1 MVRQN
6 RYTFAVMEDDDFIS
20 KTRRKLQMRQ
30 LQDVGAA
37 LVKLSR
43 DQLARIDMPER
54 LREAIE
60 ACRPITKHEA
70 RRRQHQYIGK
80 IMRDIDAAPIAAQ
93 LAELEAPSKRQT
105 AVFHVAERW
114 RTDLMDDPGA
124 IERFVK
130 EYPGA
135 DADRLREL
143 AGQAREEKRRSKSPH
158 SYRELFHVLNALLQ
172 DHARRNP

>member
-1 MVRQN
+1 
-6 RYTFAVMEDDDFIS
+6 MEEDDFIS
-20 KTRRKLQMRQ
+20 KTRRKREMTD
-30 LQDVGAA
+30 LQDLGAA

-43 DQLARIDMPER
+43 EQLARIDMPES

-80 IMRDIDAAPIAAQ
+80 IMRNIDAAPIAAQ
-93 LAELEAPSKRQT
+93 LAEIEAPTKRQT

-114 RTDLMDDPGA
+114 RAEMMAEPDA
-124 IERFVK
+124 IARFVA
-130 EYPGA
+130 EFPEA
-135 DADRLREL
+135 DPDRLRKL
-143 AGQAREEKRRSKSPH
+143 ADEAREEKRASKPLRK
-158 SYRELFHVLNALLQ
+158 YRELFHVLNAFLQ

>member
-20 KTRRKLQMRQ
+20 KTRRKREAKG

-43 DQLARIDMPER
+43 EQLARIDMPEN
-54 LREAIE
+54 LREAVE
-60 ACRPITKHEA
+60 ACRKITKHEA
-70 RRRQHQYIGK
+70 KRRQHQYIGK
-80 IMRDIDAAPIAAQ
+80 IMRAIDAGPIAAQ
-93 LAELEAPSKRQT
+93 IAELEAPSRRQT

-114 RTDLMDDPGA
+114 RTDFMDDPQA
-124 IERFVK
+124 VARFVQ
-130 EYPGA
+130 EYPQA
-135 DADRLREL
+135 DPDRLRKL
-143 AGQAREEKRRSKSPH
+143 ADEAREEKRKAKPPH
-158 SYRELFHVLNALLQ
+158 SYRELFHALNALLQ